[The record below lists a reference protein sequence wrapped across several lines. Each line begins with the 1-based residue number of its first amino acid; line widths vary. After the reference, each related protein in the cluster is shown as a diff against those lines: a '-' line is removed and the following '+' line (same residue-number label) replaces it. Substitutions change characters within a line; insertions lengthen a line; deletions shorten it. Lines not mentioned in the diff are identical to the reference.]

1 MRLTLHSTKVLN
13 LSLRQHGM
21 PEDGDEASV
30 WIPENSSSDE
40 RIESKFT
47 LNHAAAYAEGSNRE
61 FAIIFDFSTILPE
74 QSLELELEY
83 LAEFKTDEDISDEF
97 KRSGFPKVNAPAI
110 AFPYLRAFISN
121 LLLSGGHNPVL
132 LPSINFSARN
142 AERDD

>member
-13 LSLRQHGM
+13 LSLKQHGV
-21 PEDGDEASV
+21 PEEVGNADV
-30 WIPENSSSDE
+30 WIPESLPSDE
-40 RIESKFT
+40 KVESKFA
-47 LNHAAAYAEGSNRE
+47 LNHTAAYAEDSSRA
-61 FAIIFDFSTILPE
+61 FAIIFDFSTVLPE

-97 KRSGFPKVNAPAI
+97 KQSGFPKVNAPAI

-132 LPSINFSARN
+132 LPSINFAARN
-142 AERDD
+142 AERDN